1 MTTQT
6 FSLDELATL
15 AALPK
20 RTVRYYI
27 QMGLLDRPVGETRGA
42 HYLPSH
48 LDALLRIR
56 QLTEAGISLERV
68 REVLRG
74 ETPAVPPR
82 ARQPGAVE
90 VRSHIFI
97 APGVELQ
104 VSPEQADAT
113 PDDIRQLAQ
122 AVIAAWQR
130 IKEPQDVSAG
140 QEPLLFDDQE
150 AVFADPPASLTRH
163 RRRVPTS

>member
-1 MTTQT
+1 MTSQT

-74 ETPAVPPR
+74 DPPAVPPR
-82 ARQPGAVE
+82 ARQPGSVE
-90 VRSHIFI
+90 VRSHIWI

-104 VSPEQADAT
+104 VSPEQAGAT
-113 PDDIRQLAQ
+113 PDDIRKLAQ
-122 AVIAAWQR
+122 AVTAAWQR
-130 IKEPQDVSAG
+130 IKEPKN
-140 QEPLLFDDQE
+140 DQ
-150 AVFADPPASLTRH
+150 
-163 RRRVPTS
+163 